1 MSTSVTF
8 PSIGNPDGPGMG
20 TVSTAMSRLFCVLS
34 ISTVMNSLQTVH
46 LSRPTPFYTLSS
58 AAAAKTRARETS
70 ALRLAAATI
79 SPFSPA
85 TAWPCEVV
93 FFTAYMRIVGAYW
106 PRRPL
111 LQAISGVPMDGS
123 RGVRRSRPRTV
134 VRCAEHDVAMQ

>member
-8 PSIGNPDGPGMG
+8 PSMGNPDGPGMG
-20 TVSTAMSRLFCVLS
+20 TVSTAMSRLFCVSS
-34 ISTVMNSLQTVH
+34 ISTVMKSLQTVH

-85 TAWPCEVV
+85 TAWQCEVV
-93 FFTAYMRIVGAYW
+93 FSRLTCASLVLIGRAG
-106 PRRPL
+106 RCCRPFL
-111 LQAISGVPMDGS
+111 EFQWMDPAVSGDPAPVPWY
-123 RGVRRSRPRTV
+123 
-134 VRCAEHDVAMQ
+134 RCAEHDVAMQ